1 MRWAEPFGD
10 NATPD
15 NSIGLWKGKHGFQM
29 WAWTVC
35 VCVSCLALPGQWR
48 RQWRQ
53 STNQLTVSQSTT
65 LKVSRDCSSLI
76 SAPISLPLHFIQS
89 VNWADGR
96 QQQITNQM
104 DKLWSVTLFIVYVY
118 NNNILLT
125 CRLSRLTDVCSFSL
139 ALASLFFWFGVTNSP
154 SLPPYSTDVL
164 RIDQFRAN
172 NGK

>member
-1 MRWAEPFGD
+1 MDRTLTIWGEQNHLVTMQLQTTQSDCEKANMG
-10 NATPD
+10 
-15 NSIGLWKGKHGFQM
+15 SKCGHGLC
-29 WAWTVC
+29 VC

-48 RQWRQ
+48 RQRRQ

-104 DKLWSVTLFIVYVY
+104 DKLWSVTLFIVYMCIIIIYCWLVDF
-118 NNNILLT
+118 LDSQT
-125 CRLSRLTDVCSFSL
+125 SARLV
-139 ALASLFFWFGVTNSP
+139 
-154 SLPPYSTDVL
+154 
-164 RIDQFRAN
+164 
-172 NGK
+172 